1 MYSFLLI
8 NFLFC
13 FLFLQI
19 ILLSLIH
26 ISGSYNFEN
35 FRAKGFLCKTNIPS
49 STAIRGFGGPQSVF
63 IIENIVND
71 VAVYLK
77 KDKAQVNKSQA
88 ESRPPLKCSIYQEV
102 FLFWIQS
109 VFIIEN
115 IVNDLAVYLNKD
127 RAQVKGSEYTLH
139 LKRQIILLTK
149 DIL

>member
-1 MYSFLLI
+1 MLSVALI
-8 NFLFC
+8 YPRTCFHIKISYFIDKFP

-88 ESRPPLKCSIYQEV
+88 ESRPPL
-102 FLFWIQS
+102 
-109 VFIIEN
+109 
-115 IVNDLAVYLNKD
+115 
-127 RAQVKGSEYTLH
+127 
-139 LKRQIILLTK
+139 
-149 DIL
+149 